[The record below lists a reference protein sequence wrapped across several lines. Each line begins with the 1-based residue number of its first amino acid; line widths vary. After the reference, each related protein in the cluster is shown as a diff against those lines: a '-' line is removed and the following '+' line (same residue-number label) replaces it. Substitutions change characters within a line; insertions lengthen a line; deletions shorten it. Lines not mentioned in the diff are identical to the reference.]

1 MNCTGLIQRSERNT
15 MSQEILEAKSALK
28 ALVDTF
34 SNLADENRI
43 PDQMLLL
50 TPDTNVQVYM
60 GDELMVDIS
69 GIQQIEE
76 TFTAFAANMK
86 RSFHMNG
93 QQVVE
98 IDGDSATGISY
109 CQVKHVSEEDGREV
123 ITDSSVR
130 YHDEYIRQDGRW
142 YINTRIARF
151 TVIDKRTLQ
160 S

>member
-1 MNCTGLIQRSERNT
+1 

-34 SNLADENRI
+34 SNLADEKRI

-50 TPDTNVQVYM
+50 TPETNVQVYM
-60 GDELMVDIS
+60 GDELMFDIS
-69 GIQQIEE
+69 GTQQIEE

-98 IDGDSATGISY
+98 IDGDSATGITY

-123 ITDSSVR
+123 VTDSSVR

-142 YINTRIARF
+142 HINTRIARF
-151 TVIDKRTLQ
+151 TVNDKRTLQ

>member
-1 MNCTGLIQRSERNT
+1 

-34 SNLADENRI
+34 SNLADEQRI

-60 GDELMVDIS
+60 GDELMFDLS
-69 GIQQIEE
+69 GTQQIEE

-98 IDGDSATGISY
+98 IDGDAATGITY
-109 CQVKHVSEEDGREV
+109 CQVKYVSEEDGREV
-123 ITDSSVR
+123 VTDSSVR
-130 YHDEYIRQDGRW
+130 YHDEYVRQDGRW
-142 YINTRIARF
+142 YIDTRIARF
-151 TVIDKRTLQ
+151 TVNDKRTLQ

>member
-1 MNCTGLIQRSERNT
+1 

-34 SNLADENRI
+34 SNLADEKRI

-60 GDELMVDIS
+60 GDGLMFDIS
-69 GIQQIEE
+69 GTQQIEE

-98 IDGDSATGISY
+98 IDGDSATGITY

-151 TVIDKRTLQ
+151 TVNDKRTLQ

>member
-1 MNCTGLIQRSERNT
+1 

-28 ALVDTF
+28 ALVDAF
-34 SNLADENRI
+34 SNLADEKRI

-50 TPDTNVQVYM
+50 TPDTRVQVYM
-60 GDELMVDIS
+60 GDELLVDIS
-69 GIQQIEE
+69 GTQQVEE

-93 QQVVE
+93 QHVVE
-98 IDGDSATGISY
+98 IDGDSATGIAY
-109 CQVKHVSEEDGREV
+109 CQVKHVSEEDGHAV

-130 YHDEYIRQDGRW
+130 YDDEYIRRDGRW

-151 TVIDKRTLQ
+151 TVSDKRTLQ